1 MNTQEAA
8 TIIDAIVNSL
18 SENPNQFQLTVNV
31 SMTGMSA
38 TGQGGGIGAL
48 GIAQG
53 SGTGIHASASMDDAK
68 IQIAQR
74 KGKNA
79 LNQEYQALLDTLSAM
94 AQELRDESP
103 DKSKISRLYELLKSE
118 WVPDVITT
126 VVGNLISL
134 AFIR

>member
-8 TIIDAIVNSL
+8 KIVDAIVNSL
-18 SENPNQFQLTVNV
+18 KENPTQFQLSVDV

-38 TGQGGGIGAL
+38 TAQDGGIGAL

-53 SGTGIHASASMDDAK
+53 GGTGIHASASMDNTK

-74 KGKNA
+74 KAENA
-79 LNQEYQALLDTLSAM
+79 MNQEYQALIDTLSGI
-94 AQELRDESP
+94 AQELRNESP
-103 DKSKISRLYELLKSE
+103 DRSKVSSMYESLKGK
-118 WVPDVITT
+118 WIPGVITS

-134 AFIR
+134 VFMS